1 MITYIFM
8 AICIAVFVY
17 INYFSKDNKTSEA
30 MHLGALYTP
39 YVKNRGE
46 YWRFITYLPLF
57 IQNFF
62 IYL

>member
-39 YVKNRGE
+39 YVKIEENTGD
-46 YWRFITYLPLF
+46 LLHLLLF